1 MDSMINKHFVFNWNY
16 VSYYTSLR
24 NISKNTLQN
33 KTASY
38 RIFSRLLSTHKHV
51 KARNRHNAHTGEW
64 TFLRCFVIAI
74 CCWVAE
80 AMCEFCNC
88 FERAKTKHTLGV
100 FPLHFPFTS
109 CVFLIFANDPRSP
122 FRDVSVFFKQKLAK
136 VSRFH
141 ANFFASSFACLLNL
155 FPQQLC
161 KC

>member
-1 MDSMINKHFVFNWNY
+1 MKPWIINKHFVFNLIQ
-16 VSYYTSLR
+16 VSYHNSLR
-24 NISKNTLQN
+24 NNSKT
-33 KTASY
+33 T
-38 RIFSRLLSTHKHV
+38 FSRLLPTHKHV
-51 KARNRHNAHTGEW
+51 KAQNRHNAHTGEW

-122 FRDVSVFFKQKLAK
+122 FRDVSVFFQAK
-136 VSRFH
+136 ARESVAFSRQ
-141 ANFFASSFACLLNL
+141 FFCEFICMFA
-155 FPQQLC
+155 
-161 KC
+161 